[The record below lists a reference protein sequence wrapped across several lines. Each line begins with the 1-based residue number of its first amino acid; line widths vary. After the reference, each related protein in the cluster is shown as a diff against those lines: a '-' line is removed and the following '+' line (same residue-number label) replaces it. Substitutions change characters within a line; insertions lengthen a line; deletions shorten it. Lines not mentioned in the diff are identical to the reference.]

1 MPPWLETLPKSLVYN
16 ATLVHRE
23 DLTDLL
29 GIFRVRPD
37 PPDGAA
43 SSSDATIPAFAAGQY
58 AVLGANN
65 DLQPAKGAIRRAY
78 SIGSPPYEQRWL
90 EFYVR
95 YVDQPTSP
103 NPLTHL
109 LWQMGADSRLWL
121 GPKITGRFTMRD
133 TLEPD
138 DTRFRLFVAAGTGLA
153 PFVSMVMQADRD
165 GEFRAGYAPN
175 CAVLH
180 GASHPSDLG
189 YQSDLEALMN
199 RVERR
204 FFPSISRPHL
214 HPEWQGD
221 TGRVEDYF
229 TGGKLAELERRLGRE
244 PGFLSP
250 ENCIVYVCGLQ
261 GTIAETVKRL
271 LPRGFIPDNRRIRDA
286 LNLPTQLPPTLF
298 YEQYDTTPILD
309 LQDRELMESLQASYL
324 SSEPS

>member
-1 MPPWLETLPKSLVYN
+1 MQTLPKSLVYN
-16 ATLVHRE
+16 ATLVHRG

-29 GIFRVRPD
+29 GIFRVQPD
-37 PPDGAA
+37 PQDGVA
-43 SSSDATIPAFAAGQY
+43 SPSESTVPVFAAGQY

-65 DLQPAKGAIRRAY
+65 ELQPEKGAIRRAY

-103 NPLTHL
+103 NPFTHL
-109 LWQMGADSRLWL
+109 LWQMGEGSRLWL

-133 TLEPD
+133 TLEPE
-138 DTRFRLFVAAGTGLA
+138 DTRLRLFVAAGTGLA

-165 GEFRAGYAPN
+165 GEFGAGEPPN
-175 CAVLH
+175 CALLH

-199 RVERR
+199 RVEQRY
-204 FFPSISRPHL
+204 FPSISRPHL

-229 TGGKLAELERRLGRE
+229 TSGKLAELESRLGRE
-244 PGFLSP
+244 PGFISP
-250 ENCIVYVCGLQ
+250 ENCAVYVCGLQ

-271 LPRGFIPDNRRIRDA
+271 LPRGFVPDNRRIREA
-286 LNLPTQLPPTLF
+286 LKLPAKLPPTLF
-298 YEQYDTTPILD
+298 FEQYDTTPILD
-309 LQDRELMESLQASYL
+309 LHDRELMASLQASYL
-324 SSEPS
+324 SSASS